1 MFYIYIYIKITYAI
15 LMICCCFFINLIYW
29 NIFSNG
35 ILEYIYMYIYI
46 GILMKNVFIYPN
58 IPLMGGSI
66 NGDTQNSW
74 CVMEISNRKWMMA
87 RGTPILG
94 NLHSDIM
101 FHISHWYPRNMI
113 FDFTCLINNSLYR
126 RKIPG
131 LLFSL
136 FDVCLKYVW
145 FEANCCS
152 WFSDFWWQWP

>member
-1 MFYIYIYIKITYAI
+1 MAYVIDRMCYINNVLGCIMMCIYITVIECLYIYIKITYAM

-29 NIFSNG
+29 NISSNG
-35 ILEYIYMYIYI
+35 ILEYIYILYVYIYI

-101 FHISHWYPRNMI
+101 FHISH
-113 FDFTCLINNSLYR
+113 
-126 RKIPG
+126 
-131 LLFSL
+131 
-136 FDVCLKYVW
+136 
-145 FEANCCS
+145 
-152 WFSDFWWQWP
+152 

>member
-1 MFYIYIYIKITYAI
+1 MAYVIDRMFYINNVLGCIMMCIYITVIECLYIYISKLHMPCWWYVVVSLSTWYIGIYLPMGYWNIYIYILYV
-15 LMICCCFFINLIYW
+15 
-29 NIFSNG
+29 
-35 ILEYIYMYIYI
+35 YIYIYI

-113 FDFTCLINNSLYR
+113 FDFT
-126 RKIPG
+126 
-131 LLFSL
+131 
-136 FDVCLKYVW
+136 V
-145 FEANCCS
+145 
-152 WFSDFWWQWP
+152 

>member
-1 MFYIYIYIKITYAI
+1 MLTPPSGGFLIDTAGDPFLKCGIESNLEWLEYIYIYV
-15 LMICCCFFINLIYW
+15 
-29 NIFSNG
+29 
-35 ILEYIYMYIYI
+35 YIYI

-101 FHISHWYPRNMI
+101 FHISH
-113 FDFTCLINNSLYR
+113 
-126 RKIPG
+126 
-131 LLFSL
+131 
-136 FDVCLKYVW
+136 
-145 FEANCCS
+145 
-152 WFSDFWWQWP
+152 